1 MNCTSLF
8 IYLFSKGYLLVAFD
22 AREQS
27 RPASTG
33 EAMLTFITGASAQG
47 TNCKERQPRPIGA
60 FPTLPEDHVRCSPL
74 CVIDFRPS
82 VRHELPNPP
91 TVTIQAWRSF
101 VQVLQRFRTIQRTI
115 GGGGIIYIEAS
126 PQYSR
131 YAAVVP
137 TTKTALVTGCRYL
150 IHG

>member
-47 TNCKERQPRPIGA
+47 VNCKERQPRPIGA

-91 TVTIQAWRSF
+91 SHNTSLAELRPSSAEIQN
-101 VQVLQRFRTIQRTI
+101 
-115 GGGGIIYIEAS
+115 
-126 PQYSR
+126 YSAN
-131 YAAVVP
+131 YWGAME
-137 TTKTALVTGCRYL
+137 
-150 IHG
+150 